1 MRGHAWPPLHAPKH
15 DNKAKEVNK
24 MNLYTEAKAI
34 AQEAWDETKNLE
46 DALFLAQEAVDGH
59 AISIYY
65 GKAIEFCATHNTDRG
80 EQYLEDCGGIA
91 QDGDTFGAIAC
102 RIAYATLLVA
112 VEDCLFEIE
121 QEQEAA

>member
-1 MRGHAWPPLHAPKH
+1 
-15 DNKAKEVNK
+15 
-24 MNLYTEAKAI
+24 MNLYTEAKSI
-34 AQEAWDETKNLE
+34 AQEAWDETGNLE
-46 DALFLAQEAVDGH
+46 DALFLAQEVVDNH

-65 GKAIEFCATHNTDRG
+65 GKAIDFCATHDTSRG
-80 EQYLEDCGGIA
+80 EEYLDDCGGIA